1 MIVPRY
7 WAEARLRQTVRGKAV
22 TIRRFGWSDESP
34 EAAQAHAEG
43 RAKEAMERAE
53 AGETPLRREPKVA
66 YNGADGMPIREE
78 ILARHGDAVVTRNGY
93 GAPCLNTPNAL
104 FIDIDF
110 PGPNP
115 LFPCLASVAMVGA
128 AAGIIYGLAARN
140 YDVALIAAGVFAGL
154 FVAFTL
160 FHRWQTRQDS
170 TKAELAI
177 RDRIERF
184 LDSRREWK
192 LRVYRTPNGF
202 RLLAMHRTFDP
213 RGPEAEEAFRELGS
227 DPLYVR
233 MCQNQKCFRARVGPK
248 PWRMGMEDR
257 LRPRPGVWPV
267 KPERLP
273 MRQAWVERYE
283 AMAKE
288 FSSCRFVEEVGGGRS
303 HSDVVAVQRLH
314 DELSGAM
321 TEKPMA

>member
-1 MIVPRY
+1 MIVPQY

-22 TIRRFGWSDESP
+22 TIRRFGWSDESA

-53 AGETPLRREPKVA
+53 AGESPARREAKVA

-104 FIDIDF
+104 FVDIDF

-115 LFPCLASVAMVGA
+115 LVPCLATVAMVAA
-128 AAGIIYGLAARN
+128 AAGIIYGLAVGN
-140 YDVALIAAGVFAGL
+140 YDVALIAAGVFAVLAAAFAL
-154 FVAFTL
+154 FGQWKNG
-160 FHRWQTRQDS
+160 RDS
-170 TKAELAI
+170 SKVELAI

-192 LRVYRTPNGF
+192 LRVYRTPNGY

-233 MCQNQKCFRARVGPK
+233 MCQNQNCFRARVGPK

-257 LRPRPGVWPV
+257 MRPRPGVWPV
-267 KPERLP
+267 KPER
-273 MRQAWVERYE
+273 MAERQEWIGRYE
-283 AMAKE
+283 ARAKE

-303 HSDVVAVQRLH
+303 DTVVVAVQRLH
-314 DELSGAM
+314 DDLSGAM
-321 TEKPMA
+321 TAKPMA

>member
-1 MIVPRY
+1 MIVPQY
-7 WAEARLRQTVRGKAV
+7 WAEARLRQIVRGKAV
-22 TIRRFGWSDESP
+22 TIRRFGWSDDSP

-53 AGETPLRREPKVA
+53 AGETPARREAKVA

-115 LFPCLASVAMVGA
+115 LFPCLATVAMVAA
-128 AAGIIYGLAARN
+128 AAGIIYGLAVQN
-140 YDVALIAAGVFAGL
+140 YDAALIAAGTFAVLAIAFSL
-154 FVAFTL
+154 FS
-160 FHRWQTRQDS
+160 HWKNGRDS
-170 TKAELAI
+170 SKVELAI

-184 LDSRREWK
+184 LDARREWK
-192 LRVYRTPNGF
+192 LRVYRTPNGY
-202 RLLAMHRTFDP
+202 RLLTMHRTFDP
-213 RGPEAEEAFRELGS
+213 RSAEVDEAFAELGA
-227 DPLYVR
+227 DWLYAQ
-233 MCQNQKCFRARVGPK
+233 MCRNQNCFRARVGPK

-267 KPERLP
+267 KPEWLP
-273 MRQAWVERYE
+273 IRQGWIERYE

-303 HSDVVAVQRLH
+303 HSDLVAVQRLH
-314 DELSGAM
+314 DELSGAL